1 MQKNN
6 ITEDYLECILILN
19 KTESSVRSIDIARR
33 IGVTKPTVS
42 SMIKKL
48 LENNYINIDDDKYIT
63 LTDKGLEKAK
73 KVYEKHLMLGGF
85 LRKIGVSKEKALEEA
100 GLIEHII
107 SEETYECLERL
118 YESTLFNTY
127 ASKVINL
134 KS

>member
-1 MQKNN
+1 M
-6 ITEDYLECILILN
+6 ILN

-33 IGVTKPTVS
+33 LGVTKPTVS

>member
-107 SEETYECLERL
+107 GEETYECLERL

>member
-85 LRKIGVSKEKALEEA
+85 LRKIGVSKEKALEES

>member
-48 LENNYINIDDDKYIT
+48 SENNYINIDDDKYIT

>member
-48 LENNYINIDDDKYIT
+48 SENNYINIDDDKYIT
-63 LTDKGLEKAK
+63 LTDIGLEKAK
-73 KVYEKHLMLGGF
+73 EVYEKHLMLGGF